1 MATLRIAAD
10 PAVCESL
17 YGLDRSVRVATAA
30 TLLDADESHIR
41 QLLREGELEGH
52 RLGKRGVRIS
62 VASIEAYRQRG
73 IIQPA
78 TKRSAPKAAKPAPV
92 TAAHREA
99 LAALREMGVLA
110 QPAVTKPTTRRRG

>member
-1 MATLRIAAD
+1 MSTLRIAAD
-10 PAVCESL
+10 PAALESL

-73 IIQPA
+73 AIRPA
-78 TKRSAPKAAKPAPV
+78 KRSAQKPPKPAPA

-99 LAALREMGVLA
+99 LAALRDMGVLA
-110 QPAVTKPTTRRRG
+110 QPALTKPTTRRRG